1 MKKTKLALALT
12 LATLTALPMT
22 AVQAYE
28 KGDLIFRA
36 GPATV
41 DPDSSSSAISL
52 GGVEL
57 SGTGVSVD
65 GDTKL
70 GLTATYMLNNNF
82 GVGLLASTPFQHDI
96 TESGLGIGRIGS
108 TRHLP
113 PTLSIQ
119 YFPMDAASQFQ
130 PYFGI
135 GANYTTFFDEETDPT
150 LDGALGDSTMK
161 LDDSF
166 GLALELGADYWLND
180 KWAINAAVWMID
192 IDTDALISSPA
203 GEVTVEVE
211 IDPVVYMIGAA
222 YRF

>member
-1 MKKTKLALALT
+1 MKKTRLAVALT
-12 LATLTALPMT
+12 LAALTALPMT
-22 AVQAYE
+22 TVHAYE
-28 KGDLIFRA
+28 KGDLILRA
-36 GPATV
+36 GPANV

-52 GGVEL
+52 GGAEL
-57 SGTGVSVD
+57 PGTGVSVD
-65 GDTKL
+65 GDTKI
-70 GLTATYMLNNNF
+70 GITATYMLNEHF

-119 YFPMDAASQFQ
+119 YFPMNSASNFQ
-130 PYFGI
+130 PYFGV
-135 GANYTTFFDEETDPT
+135 GANYTTFFDEETDPG
-150 LDGALGDSTMK
+150 LDGALGDSTLK

-166 GLALELGADYWLND
+166 GMALELGADYWINE
-180 KWAINAAVWMID
+180 KWALNAAIWMID
-192 IDTDALISSPA
+192 IDTDAVISSPA
-203 GEVTVEVE
+203 GEVTVDVE